1 MKKIIIVAGLLAG
14 LLCVGCGGKNQ
25 NAGNMKTLE
34 DSASYA
40 IGLQTARNLQQQ
52 DFALNPVFVEKG
64 IRDADTTK
72 GKALFTDKQL
82 SVVAM
87 SLQKRI
93 QDRQMEKMKVQ
104 GENNK
109 VEGPKFLAENKTKPG
124 VVTTASGLQYKI
136 LTAGTG
142 AKPKMGQIV
151 GLRFI
156 CQTIDGKEVDNSVR
170 YGEVVSVPVGAVNK
184 GWTEALQL
192 MSVGSKWQIVLP
204 ADIGFGERAPYPTV
218 GANAVLIY
226 ELELIVIEPAGH
238 KK

>member
-14 LLCVGCGGKNQ
+14 LLCAGCGGKNQ
-25 NAGNMKTLE
+25 DAGNMKTLE

-52 DFALNPVFVEKG
+52 DFVLNPAFVEKG

-82 SVVAM
+82 SAVAM

-104 GENNK
+104 GEKNK
-109 VEGPKFLAENKTKPG
+109 VEGPRFLAENKTKPG

-136 LTAGTG
+136 LAAGNG
-142 AKPKMGQIV
+142 PKPKMGQIV

-156 CQTIDGKEVDNSVR
+156 CKTIDGKEVDNSIR

-192 MSVGSKWQIVLP
+192 MSVGSKWQIVLS
-204 ADIGFGERAPYPTV
+204 ADLGFGERAPYPTV

-226 ELELIVIEPAGH
+226 ELELVVIEPAGH